1 MMREGTCYEIQYR
14 HRGGPWQLLCDRDE
28 TKEAA
33 EQRIAGL
40 FRRSPKSQTE
50 YRVVK
55 VTREPEVS
63 G

>member
-14 HRGGPWQLLCDRDE
+14 HE